1 MTCQTLSEVI
11 AEAEQVRSVT
21 KAAFG
26 KLSSEQINWKPSPGE
41 WSIAQ
46 CLEHLIL
53 LNRPYFPQIEAIVAG
68 RRKPSF
74 WERVPVLP
82 ALFGRLILRAVQ
94 PESKQK
100 VRARAAFTP
109 VSSPVDIGIL
119 TRFSAQQDYL
129 IRLMK
134 ATAELPI
141 HEIILTSV
149 VSPIVTYSLFDTYRI
164 LVAHERRHLQQADRV
179 MRSQGFPQGS

>member
-1 MTCQTLSEVI
+1 MTSPTLSEVI
-11 AEAEQVRSVT
+11 VQAQQVRSAAN
-21 KAAFG
+21 AAFG
-26 KLSSEQINWKPSPGE
+26 SLSSEQINWKPSPGE

-53 LNRPYFPQIEAIVAG
+53 LNKPYFPQIEAIVAG
-68 RRKPSF
+68 ERRATL
-74 WERVPVLP
+74 WERLP
-82 ALFGRLILRAVQ
+82 LLPGIFGRLILAAVQ

-100 VRARAAFTP
+100 VTARPAFKP
-109 VSSPVDIGIL
+109 VSSPIDVGIL
-119 TRFSAQQDYL
+119 SRFSTQQDDL

-149 VSPIVTYSLFDTYRI
+149 VSPVVTYSLFDAYHI
-164 LVAHERRHLQQADRV
+164 LVAHERRHLQQAQRL
-179 MRSQGFPQGS
+179 MLMQGFPQRS